1 MVQEEEKNKITI
13 GDVAEALGISKTTV
27 SRAISGK
34 GRIGQETRKHVL
46 EFIEENGYRP
56 NLIAKGLA
64 HSKTYNISW
73 TMPGDSAVPS
83 LPFFQRC
90 MLGASE
96 VALSEDYDILLTM
109 VYEDDIS
116 QLKRVATNRK
126 VDGFILG
133 RTLMNDIGAAFLK
146 ESGIPFVTIGSSQLG
161 GVVQVDNDHIRA
173 CRELTKILIMKGL
186 HRIAVIGGGMNHVVN
201 HTRLRGFQ
209 MACEE
214 LEINQDPDMIY
225 LNNEAAA
232 DVERAVDDA
241 LRKQAECILCM
252 DDRVCS
258 ATLSKLRKEEVQI
271 PTDVKVASF
280 YNSELLENNQPAITT
295 LQFEPKELGATACRT
310 LFDILDGK
318 PVENKQLVGYEVLLK
333 GSTQ

>member
-90 MLGASE
+90 MLGVSE

-161 GVVQVDNDHIRA
+161 GVVQVDNDHI
-173 CRELTKILIMKGL
+173 LSLI
-186 HRIAVIGGGMNHVVN
+186 HI
-201 HTRLRGFQ
+201 
-209 MACEE
+209 
-214 LEINQDPDMIY
+214 
-225 LNNEAAA
+225 
-232 DVERAVDDA
+232 
-241 LRKQAECILCM
+241 
-252 DDRVCS
+252 
-258 ATLSKLRKEEVQI
+258 
-271 PTDVKVASF
+271 
-280 YNSELLENNQPAITT
+280 
-295 LQFEPKELGATACRT
+295 
-310 LFDILDGK
+310 
-318 PVENKQLVGYEVLLK
+318 
-333 GSTQ
+333 